1 MATSIFKFD
10 GTLLTSVQDGTVDT
24 THATIRI
31 PGRTYQPYGEVVT
44 ESIVWILENFSG
56 TSAPPNPL
64 VGQLWYDTAIPLL
77 KVWNGGVW
85 VSTGAVINSATAPPG
100 SLYNP
105 GTLWYDTVNQ
115 QLSVWNTNSWKLVGP
130 LGSAVNTDPTNPAIP
145 TYSAIDAAILTD
157 TSNVTHQVWRITVGG
172 VLFAIV
178 SKDNAFTP
186 QPLITGFTGIAGDN
200 RIYPGINFNSVSNN
214 SITIAGDSNLFKGNQ
229 NNLPVTDNTYNL
241 GSSSKRFANT
251 YANKGVYNFLGV
263 GVAPSLYSFQVNG
276 NSFFNGPTMI
286 GSGTGTSPTM
296 QFDTDAFV
304 NTRAATAGAIE
315 FTGSDFVFT
324 NLVGGVPTRQIPLYG
339 SEGIANNR
347 YYVTADGNDANTGSI
362 NKPFRTL
369 KKALSVSIAGDTVFL
384 GSGDYTEHNPLY
396 VPPRVSVVGDN
407 LRRVT
412 IRPLYPT
419 LDILHVDIGSYV
431 YGVSFRGHRSVPYSS
446 APGIPR
452 APAAAIAFKS
462 GMAIANMNNGSVT
475 SVAYRWS
482 YSGYTAPPTVFIE
495 PPATGGAQAIAVA
508 NLVNG
513 IQEVIVSNG
522 GANFTAPTV
531 VATDQNTQSTNAIL
545 AARVSNGSIVA
556 IDVLSPGSNYTD
568 GANVTI
574 TISDTTGSGAATT
587 TVVGTNMIGSFN
599 VTTQGSGYT
608 YQPVV
613 SIPPP
618 NPSTITSSPYI
629 QNCSSITGPFDT
641 AGSLITSVPPYDTGN
656 VDVYGSGCGTFIDGQ
671 VVSNASVIRSM
682 VCDAFTQINQG
693 GIGHLILNRGYAQY
707 VSCFT
712 TFSSVGYWTRCG
724 GTSNISNSVIDFGLQ
739 GIRSSGYYP
748 IPYASGRVNRTYTST
763 VAGAIVRIAG
773 SGYAGNFPVTFDNP
787 PGGYGGG
794 AAATAIIDGGKVS
807 SVQINSNGSGYTAV
821 PAVNLSQSSQG
832 SGAQI
837 DVLLASPN
845 TLTVKNLSMKPENG
859 TAAFINNTAYTVI
872 GAASNV
878 YVNGYDVTIE
888 PAITTVAA
896 DTPISFYT
904 LSTISTGGL
913 ALEYPGSGV
922 TYNSLP
928 TYGGIPDNTQKV
940 VTDGPGKVYYVTIDN
955 TGNFNVGP
963 FFGVDFATGT
973 VTLNAKNINLSGLS
987 AIGPFS
993 RDGVVAGVQL
1003 QEVSDDTS
1011 LTHVVPQYDHT
1022 TAPTQFAVKGYVA
1035 YQFAN
1040 LGSLVPAA
1048 DDQYLVGLPS
1058 KRWHYV
1064 YATNLTVTNVISG
1077 SINGNAA
1084 TATNA
1089 NHANTADT
1097 AAALAT
1103 ARRISLGG
1111 AITGYQNF
1119 DGSTDIA
1126 IPTTAA
1132 APILRNASTGYTGGG
1147 NVYITGTAPTTGLA
1161 PGDIWLNTNNSTS
1174 VFVYN
1179 HAYAPGAL
1187 SGLGG
1192 GATGAYGYR
1201 WTPDGFFEQ
1210 WGEIDGISLGQT
1222 TYSLTLPVAFDI
1234 TPFGAQFQ
1242 DIQPPGAGTSSNWIN
1257 SYSLATNSWTIWVQR
1272 GAGAGAG
1279 VAGLYYKIWG
1289 LRASSAGL

>member
-1 MATSIFKFD
+1 
-10 GTLLTSVQDGTVDT
+10 
-24 THATIRI
+24 
-31 PGRTYQPYGEVVT
+31 
-44 ESIVWILENFSG
+44 
-56 TSAPPNPL
+56 
-64 VGQLWYDTAIPLL
+64 
-77 KVWNGGVW
+77 
-85 VSTGAVINSATAPPG
+85 
-100 SLYNP
+100 
-105 GTLWYDTVNQ
+105 
-115 QLSVWNTNSWKLVGP
+115 
-130 LGSAVNTDPTNPAIP
+130 
-145 TYSAIDAAILTD
+145 
-157 TSNVTHQVWRITVGG
+157 
-172 VLFAIV
+172 
-178 SKDNAFTP
+178 
-186 QPLITGFTGIAGDN
+186 
-200 RIYPGINFNSVSNN
+200 
-214 SITIAGDSNLFKGNQ
+214 
-229 NNLPVTDNTYNL
+229 
-241 GSSSKRFANT
+241 
-251 YANKGVYNFLGV
+251 
-263 GVAPSLYSFQVNG
+263 
-276 NSFFNGPTMI
+276 
-286 GSGTGTSPTM
+286 
-296 QFDTDAFV
+296 
-304 NTRAATAGAIE
+304 
-315 FTGSDFVFT
+315 
-324 NLVGGVPTRQIPLYG
+324 LYG
-339 SEGIANNR
+339 SEGVANNR
-347 YYVTADGNDANTGSI
+347 YYVTADGNDANTGSV

-369 KKALSVSIAGDTVFL
+369 KKALSVSIAGDTIFL

-452 APAAAIAFKS
+452 APAAAIAFQS
-462 GMAIANMNNGSVT
+462 GMATANMNNGSVT

-482 YSGYTAPPTVFIE
+482 PSGYTAPPTVFIE

-513 IQEVIVSNG
+513 IQEVIVTNG

-545 AARVSNGSIVA
+545 AARVLNGAIVA

-641 AGSLITSVPPYDTGN
+641 SGALITSVPPYDTGN

-724 GTSNISNSVIDFGLQ
+724 GTANISNSVIDFGLQ

-748 IPYASGRVNRTYTST
+748 IPYASGRVNQTYTSK
-763 VAGAIVRIAG
+763 VAGATVRIAG
-773 SGYAGNFPVTFDNP
+773 SGYGSVGTFPVTFDNP

-794 AAATAIIDGGKVS
+794 ATANAVVYNGQIS
-807 SVQINSNGSGYTAV
+807 SVQVITRGSGYTAV
-821 PAVNLSQSSQG
+821 PTANLSQGSG

-837 DVLLASPN
+837 DVILDSPN
-845 TLTVKNLSMKPENG
+845 TLTVKNLSTKPENG
-859 TAAFINNTAYTVI
+859 TLAVINNAPYTVI
-872 GAASNV
+872 GASSNA
-878 YVNGYDVTIE
+878 YVNGYNVTIE
-888 PAITTVAA
+888 PAIVTVAA
-896 DTPISFYT
+896 DTPVSFYT

-940 VTDGPGKVYYVTIDN
+940 ITDGPGKVYYVTIDN
-955 TGNFNVGP
+955 TGNFDVGP
-963 FFGVDFATGT
+963 FFGVNFATGT
-973 VTLNAKNINLSGLS
+973 VKLDAKNFQLSGLS

-993 RDGVVAGVQL
+993 RNGVVAGVQL
-1003 QEVSDDTS
+1003 QEISDDTS
-1011 LTHVVPQYDHT
+1011 LTHAVPEYDHT

-1035 YQFAN
+1035 YQFAHLGN
-1040 LGSLVPAA
+1040 LLPSA
-1048 DDQYLVGLPS
+1048 DDQYLVGLPD

-1064 YATNLTVTNVISG
+1064 YATNLTVNNVISG

-1097 AAALAT
+1097 AAALST

-1111 AITGYQNF
+1111 AVTGYQNF

-1179 HAYAPGAL
+1179 HAYAPGAF
-1187 SGLGG
+1187 SGLGPN
-1192 GATGAYGYR
+1192 ATGVYGYR
-1201 WTPDGFFEQ
+1201 WTPDGYFEQ
-1210 WGEIDGISLGQT
+1210 WGEIHNFYINQVPQG

-1234 TPFGAQFQ
+1234 TPFGAHFQ
-1242 DIQPPGAGTSSNWIN
+1242 DIQPTTSTSSNWFN
-1257 SYSLATNSWTIWVQR
+1257 SYSLTTNSLTVWVQR
-1272 GAGAGAG
+1272 GSGAGAFPDG
-1279 VAGLYYKIWG
+1279 FYYKIWG